1 MHGVEGGVWVWEGRK
16 CEGVMSAGCVGGG
29 WEVGGGLGGVWWH
42 TMLEAGGQTC
52 RSASSPIAAGMA
64 SSTQEASARLV
75 VCCVCVWPL

>member
-1 MHGVEGGVWVWEGRK
+1 MVVSGWVKTGGGEGRWV
-16 CEGVMSAGCVGGG
+16 GGGG